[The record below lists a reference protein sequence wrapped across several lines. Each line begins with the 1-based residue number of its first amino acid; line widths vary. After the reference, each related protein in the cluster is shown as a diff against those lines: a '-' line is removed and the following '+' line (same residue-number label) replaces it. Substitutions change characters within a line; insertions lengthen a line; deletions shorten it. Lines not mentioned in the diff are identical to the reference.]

1 MSTSTSSRAESLPPP
16 FSIGEFRLELPRILE
31 RFHDEPTTGPVTVGR
46 HRRVEA
52 VILSPAEYERLA
64 GIAHGRAGGVEE
76 HAG

>member
-1 MSTSTSSRAESLPPP
+1 MSSRAGELPPP

-31 RFHDEPTTGPVTVGR
+31 RFHAEPTAGPVTVGR

-64 GIAHGRAGGVEE
+64 GVAQERAGGAEE
-76 HAG
+76 NAG